1 LIFTVAT
8 GCTGIAVQLRF
19 SVSILPAGQ
28 SLERAEQELHKK
40 KLQISGHLLYGLHPE
55 YEHIH
60 P

>member
-40 KLQISGHLLYGLHPE
+40 KLQISGSSSTLVGNRNDE
-55 YEHIH
+55 
-60 P
+60 